1 MNNCAVADSNSDSD
15 SEADDKV
22 KELLT
27 KLQETEKEVDEMGKQ
42 LKQSEANLSDA
53 AHTAIDREK
62 TLDFLNN
69 VWVSLSNTNQAAAV
83 RKLSFVVKRWN
94 CSAASGRLRM

>member
-15 SEADDKV
+15 SDDHKA
-22 KELLT
+22 KELLK

-42 LKQSEANLSDA
+42 LKQTEAELSDA
-53 AHTAIDREK
+53 ANTAIDREK

-69 VWVSLSNTNQAAAV
+69 VWVSLCDTNQAAAV

-94 CSAASGRLRM
+94 CSAACGQLRM